1 MRSDPPIL
9 KRLMNIEEAIRL
21 KRAERPSES
30 DWREFDAGLRR
41 KMLIS
46 LVRRETLWDRFSG
59 AVRTSAAAKV
69 AAASLTAAASVI
81 VFHGFQCGAPSG
93 ANAGILPGEPLRA
106 PLGLGE
112 GTFSQNEFS
121 ATLRETPL
129 TAKIGAADLTP
140 LRYVSSAPESVGIL
154 SF

>member
-1 MRSDPPIL
+1 MVRRGLLIL
-9 KRLMNIEEAIRL
+9 KILMNIEEAIRL
-21 KRAERPSES
+21 KKAERPSES

-41 KMLIS
+41 KMLIG

-59 AVRTSAAAKV
+59 AVRASAAAKV

-81 VFHGFQCGAPSG
+81 VFHGFQCGAPGG
-93 ANAGILPGEPLRA
+93 ANAGIRAGEPLRV
-106 PLGLGE
+106 PLGE
-112 GTFSQNEFS
+112 STFSQNEFS